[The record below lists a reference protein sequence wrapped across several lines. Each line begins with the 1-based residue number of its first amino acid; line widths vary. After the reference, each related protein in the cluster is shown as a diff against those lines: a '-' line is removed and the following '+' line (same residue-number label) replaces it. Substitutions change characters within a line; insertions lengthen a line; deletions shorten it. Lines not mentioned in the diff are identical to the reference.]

1 MKKQLDTDQV
11 IEALIAATITDEVTV
26 RQKHIYRENLRSLV
40 RLAKAEQIVEIK
52 ANVKKLAGALETHSA
67 RRRAKAIL
75 LAQRLP
81 SILEG
86 AQQKFEFNQ

>member
-11 IEALIAATITDEVTV
+11 IEALIAATITDEVTA
-26 RQKHIYRENLRSLV
+26 RQRHIYRENLRSLV

>member
-1 MKKQLDTDQV
+1 MQKNLDTDQV
-11 IEALIAATITDEVTV
+11 IEALIAATVGEEVTA
-26 RQKHIYRENLRSLV
+26 RQRHIYRENLRSLV

-52 ANVKKLAGALETHSA
+52 ANVKKLAGALEMHNA

-81 SILEG
+81 GILNS
-86 AQQKFEFNQ
+86 AQQQFEFNQ

>member
-1 MKKQLDTDQV
+1 MKKQLDTDQL

-52 ANVKKLAGALETHSA
+52 ANVKKLAGALETHNA

>member
-1 MKKQLDTDQV
+1 MQKNLNTDQV
-11 IEALIAATITDEVTV
+11 IEALIAATAGEEVTA
-26 RQKHIYRENLRSLV
+26 RQRHIYRENLRSLV

-52 ANVKKLAGALETHSA
+52 TNVKKLAGALEAHHA

-81 SILEG
+81 GILSS
-86 AQQKFEFNQ
+86 AQQQFEFNQ

>member
-52 ANVKKLAGALETHSA
+52 ANVKKLAGALETHNA

>member
-26 RQKHIYRENLRSLV
+26 RQKPIYRENLRSLV

-52 ANVKKLAGALETHSA
+52 ANVKKLAGALETHNA

>member
-11 IEALIAATITDEVTV
+11 IEALISATITDDVTA
-26 RQKHIYRENLRSLV
+26 RQRHIYRENLRSLV

>member
-1 MKKQLDTDQV
+1 MQKNLDTDQV
-11 IEALIAATITDEVTV
+11 IEALIAATVGEEITA

-52 ANVKKLAGALETHSA
+52 ANVKKLAGALEMHSA

-81 SILEG
+81 GILQA
-86 AQQKFEFNQ
+86 AQQQFEFNQ

>member
-1 MKKQLDTDQV
+1 MKVNLDTEHV
-11 IEALIAATITDEVTV
+11 IEALISATVGEETTA
-26 RQKHIYRENLRSLV
+26 RQRHIYRENLRSLV

-86 AQQKFEFNQ
+86 AQQQFEFNQ